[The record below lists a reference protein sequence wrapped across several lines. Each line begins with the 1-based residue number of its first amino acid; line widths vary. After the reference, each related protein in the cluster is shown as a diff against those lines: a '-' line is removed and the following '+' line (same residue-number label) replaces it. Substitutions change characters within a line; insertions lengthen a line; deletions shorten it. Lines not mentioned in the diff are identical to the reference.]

1 MSRRPPPLDPGAIVF
16 DPSSPREVLTAD
28 EVAALLGVDR
38 QTVYDY
44 AGRGEIPH
52 RRLGRRIL
60 FGRVAILAWLNG
72 DKA

>member
-1 MSRRPPPLDPGAIVF
+1 MASRDRKLDDEPAT
-16 DPSSPREVLTAD
+16 LTAD

-60 FGRVAILAWLNG
+60 FGRQAILAWLNG
-72 DKA
+72 GKAA

>member
-1 MSRRPPPLDPGAIVF
+1 VADPAAKPRPRGGAADPVE
-16 DPSSPREVLTAD
+16 PVTLTAD
-28 EVAALLGVDR
+28 QVAALLGVDR

-60 FGRVAILAWLNG
+60 FGRQAILAWLNG
-72 DKA
+72 GKAA